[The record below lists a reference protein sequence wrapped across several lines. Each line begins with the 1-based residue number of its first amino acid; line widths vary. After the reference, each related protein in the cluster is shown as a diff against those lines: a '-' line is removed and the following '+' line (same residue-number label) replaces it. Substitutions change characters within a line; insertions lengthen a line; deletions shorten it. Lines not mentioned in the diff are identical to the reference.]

1 MIKELMK
8 VSYDND
14 EVISTEIDFELST
27 LIKRLMSNDFKKNEE
42 ELKEIFKGLEI
53 DLDRVIEI
61 EFSKV

>member
-53 DLDRVIEI
+53 DLDRVMEI

>member
-42 ELKEIFKGLEI
+42 ELKEIFKGIGI
-53 DLDRVIEI
+53 DLDRVMEI

>member
-1 MIKELMK
+1 MNKELMK

-42 ELKEIFKGLEI
+42 ELKEIFKGIGI
-53 DLDRVIEI
+53 DLDRVMEI

>member
-14 EVISTEIDFELST
+14 EVRSTEIDFELST

-42 ELKEIFKGLEI
+42 ELKEIFKGIGI
-53 DLDRVIEI
+53 DLDRVMEI